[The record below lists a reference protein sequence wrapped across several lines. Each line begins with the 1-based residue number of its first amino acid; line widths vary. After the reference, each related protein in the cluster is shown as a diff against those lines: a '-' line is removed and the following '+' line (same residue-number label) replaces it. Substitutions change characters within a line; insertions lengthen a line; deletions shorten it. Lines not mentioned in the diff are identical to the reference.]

1 MVSRG
6 LRFAAFA
13 GKLAM
18 AQIMELA
25 TMIRKTTVMNLRRWS
40 LLAGI
45 AASTV
50 ACGNNRPDAVLA
62 HDPPETTKHLAIPA
76 PPPSESTAVAGGS
89 NILSVL
95 SVEHQVDVS
104 SERDGVVIKIA
115 GEEGNTIKGGETLGQ
130 LDDRGLQMELVKA
143 RDDLEV
149 SRNNVKFK
157 EAELKAKNAA
167 YHRQQQLRELGL
179 SSQADLEVAEFQA
192 KGAEYDLHGWEALI
206 ESGQAEI
213 KRIQI
218 QIEQMR
224 LHAPFSGVIVRR
236 YVREGQ
242 AVAKG
247 DKCFRISQLG
257 PLQVQFQIPGSSGGR
272 PQIGQGV
279 RLELVG
285 FSKQPLTARVL
296 KVSPTV
302 DPGSDSYNV
311 LAQLNSPSSPEVRP
325 GMAVRIHWP
334 STPSTR

>member
-1 MVSRG
+1 
-6 LRFAAFA
+6 
-13 GKLAM
+13 
-18 AQIMELA
+18 
-25 TMIRKTTVMNLRRWS
+25 MNFWRWS

-45 AASTV
+45 AASAV
-50 ACGNNRPDAVLA
+50 ACGNNRPDAALA
-62 HDPPETTKHLAIPA
+62 HDPPEPTTHPAIA
-76 PPPSESTAVAGGS
+76 ATSPPESTAVASGTGTT
-89 NILSVL
+89 ILSVL

-104 SERDGVVIKIA
+104 SERDGVVIKIP
-115 GEEGNTIKGGETLGQ
+115 GEEGNSIKAGETLGQ
-130 LDDRGLQMELVKA
+130 LDDRGLQMELIKA

-149 SRNNVKFK
+149 SKNNVKFK

-213 KRIQI
+213 QRIQI

-247 DKCFRISQLG
+247 DKCFRVSQLG
-257 PLQVQFQIPGSSGGR
+257 PLQVQFQISGSSGGR
-272 PQIGQGV
+272 PQIGQAI

-285 FSKQPLTARVL
+285 FSKQLLTARVS

-302 DPGSDSYNV
+302 EPGSDSYNV
-311 LAQLNSPSSPEVRP
+311 LAQLNSPPSPDVRP
-325 GMAVRIHWP
+325 GMAVRIDWP
-334 STPSTR
+334 STPKNR

>member
-1 MVSRG
+1 M
-6 LRFAAFA
+6 
-13 GKLAM
+13 
-18 AQIMELA
+18 
-25 TMIRKTTVMNLRRWS
+25 
-40 LLAGI
+40 AGI
-45 AASTV
+45 AASAV

-62 HDPPETTKHLAIPA
+62 HDPPETTKHVAA
-76 PPPSESTAVAGGS
+76 AAAPPSEPTAVGGTS
-89 NILSVL
+89 ILSVL

-115 GEEGNTIKGGETLGQ
+115 GEEGNTIKAGETLGQ
-130 LDDRGLQMELVKA
+130 LDDRSLQMELIKA

-149 SRNNVKFK
+149 SKNNVKFK

-167 YHRQQQLRELGL
+167 YRRQQQLREVGL

-206 ESGQAEI
+206 EGGQAEI
-213 KRIQI
+213 QRIQI

-247 DKCFRISQLG
+247 DKCFRVSQLG
-257 PLQVQFQIPGSSGGR
+257 PLQVQFQIPGSSGGP
-272 PQIGQGV
+272 PQIGQAV

-285 FSKQPLTARVL
+285 FSRQPLTARVL
-296 KVSPTV
+296 KISPTV
-302 DPGSDSYNV
+302 EPGSDSYNV
-311 LAQLNSPSSPEVRP
+311 LAQLNSPPSLDVRP
-325 GMAVRIHWP
+325 GMAVRIDWP
-334 STPSTR
+334 TAQKPR

>member
-1 MVSRG
+1 
-6 LRFAAFA
+6 
-13 GKLAM
+13 
-18 AQIMELA
+18 
-25 TMIRKTTVMNLRRWS
+25 MNFWRWS

-45 AASTV
+45 AASAV
-50 ACGNNRPDAVLA
+50 ACGNNRPDAALA
-62 HDPPETTKHLAIPA
+62 HDPPEPTKHPAAIA
-76 PPPSESTAVAGGS
+76 ATPSPESTAVASGTGTS
-89 NILSVL
+89 ILSVL

-104 SERDGVVIKIA
+104 SERDGVVIKIP
-115 GEEGNTIKGGETLGQ
+115 GEEGNSIKAGETLGQ
-130 LDDRGLQMELVKA
+130 LDDRGLQMELIKA

-149 SRNNVKFK
+149 SKNNVKFK

-213 KRIQI
+213 QRIQI

-247 DKCFRISQLG
+247 DKCFRVSQLG

-272 PQIGQGV
+272 PQIGQAI

-285 FSKQPLTARVL
+285 FSKQLLTARVS

-302 DPGSDSYNV
+302 EPGSDSYNV
-311 LAQLNSPSSPEVRP
+311 LAQLNSPPSPDVRP
-325 GMAVRIHWP
+325 GMAVRIDWP
-334 STPSTR
+334 STPKNR

>member
-1 MVSRG
+1 
-6 LRFAAFA
+6 
-13 GKLAM
+13 M
-18 AQIMELA
+18 AQFLELGA
-25 TMIRKTTVMNLRRWS
+25 MMRKTTVTKLRRWS

-45 AASTV
+45 AASAV
-50 ACGNNRPDAVLA
+50 ACGNNHPDAVLA
-62 HDPPETTKHLAIPA
+62 HDPPEATKHVAVA
-76 PPPSESTAVAGGS
+76 AAPPSERTAVAGGTS
-89 NILSVL
+89 ILSVL

-115 GEEGNTIKGGETLGQ
+115 GEEGNTIKAGETLGQ
-130 LDDRGLQMELVKA
+130 LDDRGLQMELIKA

-149 SRNNVKFK
+149 SKNNVKFK

-167 YHRQQQLRELGL
+167 YRRQQQLREVGL

-206 ESGQAEI
+206 EGGQAEI
-213 KRIQI
+213 QRIQI

-247 DKCFRISQLG
+247 DKCFRVSQLG
-257 PLQVQFQIPGSSGGR
+257 PLQVQFQIPGSVAGR
-272 PQIGQGV
+272 PQIGQAV

-296 KVSPTV
+296 KISPTV
-302 DPGSDSYNV
+302 EPGSDSYNV
-311 LAQLNSPSSPEVRP
+311 LAQLNSPPSPDVRP
-325 GMAVRIHWP
+325 GMAVRIDWP
-334 STPSTR
+334 STPNPR